1 MATTQIQD
9 ALQGEELLAIGPPL
23 LQQTDPSVWLQ
34 RLSLFTGR
42 TLSDTAL
49 TNEQN
54 YRAGRLTLLGQAV
67 TQGTVQGLALSVD
80 LTAADPVLN
89 LSTGYG
95 ISSLGQDVVL
105 TRAMRTTLSG
115 LAVLNGDNGSYIAD
129 YAKFTPPAGPWAGVF
144 LLQPVVVDVAGSV
157 VDSGSQNLIVSGNLG
172 ASCDQ
177 DPSEA
182 AFGDSQIVDAARLVL
197 VTWPANDAALAL
209 PAAAPAATWRNR
221 LVYAIFNTEL
231 TLDADTYLPWEPYGV
246 PLALAGFDATSKL
259 QFVDRSAVV
268 RAGGLPRR
276 RYLRP
281 FQQNLSAVQPALANA
296 RVNQFAEQIGQELT
310 PSSPAGLV
318 ANEFA
323 SLPPAGLLPS
333 YTMDFVNRKALWCP
347 SNWTVTAAPIF
358 SEELEG
364 AIETAMTAA
373 PLDTTQNENIEILVP
388 LPDAV
393 FDPDILVTEQPSP
406 QFQQELTAATL
417 SRNIVLQ
424 HRNVIQQEVN
434 TLAPLVNQP
443 QIDTQAGLTSD
454 ELAQIAPSATPVF
467 TPLASEDFGTTLS
480 NGAYTSNDLQQ
491 LQQTANAAPYVV
503 SANGAS
509 IPFFSTADL
518 ADMQTNGIQHFIDT
532 INQRLNQ
539 ANDLL
544 DLVFLTAQTD
554 IYRYRQNVLNTTD
567 ASRLAV
573 SPILANIASGDTAAA
588 TAQNIHSYLAS
599 IQAPTTTPAPA
610 APTGAA
616 PAATVAK
623 AAAAPPSSPLLMKA
637 DLSIRN
643 TSPAASSTFL
653 NTQKLTTALPVKE
666 ISLQSVTAQGV
677 VAKSAPISSFGAAQ
691 VSQIPT
697 TPIDITQQSPIVG
710 AQLNL
715 RTLTIA
721 ERLAPSASQEAMFYS
736 VGNRVA
742 ALQLLADLNLTID
755 DLPILVDNLPAS
767 TTPFVVADMRP
778 GATRQAQLLTLVNN
792 PSIVTP
798 SSLNVNPDESTLFST
813 GIHVVEQNTQL
824 LRAVEARIQQY
835 QDFLALAAAALVR
848 VENDIAGAQSL
859 LGQLDNDL
867 TQSRQNLSFVGALFA
882 DEQTRVANV
891 NAQRAAT
898 LGQYVTFVA
907 YIRPRTI
914 IEGEDAPS
922 RQLVPANVASPV
934 PACLKQTVA
943 IPPELSEI
951 VSLLREAP
959 VIWFPPILTLL
970 PKLQRP
976 SLVQNLAVTMQAR
989 ASLMLKTPAQ
999 VSSAES
1005 TAGVFAPSIA
1015 NIFSANQQ
1023 TMRSFQAVR
1032 SSFNPAVLTGQSWSA
1047 QIGTIGNIAAIG
1059 DLLNSPA
1066 VDPQTTNSVAR
1077 SLQQISSV
1085 ATCLYTRVCQALP
1098 VDRLEWANFLN
1109 NGSVSLQNLAV
1120 LPGWNTQPYIDR
1132 QQMQL
1137 LVDWLYQQIDTTNST
1152 SVSLMNDLVATAIL
1166 LASQAPVDNIVAGAV
1181 ALRATPVIGNPI
1193 RLTLPSDRIAAGMSV
1208 QLYSGGDLAARA
1220 VVSDLDN
1227 SGVNATVTDI
1237 YKPNVALE
1245 ANDAAHFSG
1254 LDQNAVVFR
1263 AFSS

>member
-9 ALQGEELLAIGPPL
+9 ALQGEELLAIQPPL

-34 RLSLFTGR
+34 RLSMFTGR

-49 TNEQN
+49 TNEQK

-89 LSTGYG
+89 VSAGYG
-95 ISSLGQDVVL
+95 ISCLGQDVAL

-115 LAVLNGDNGSYIAD
+115 LAVLDGDNGSYLAD
-129 YAKFTPPAGPWAGVF
+129 YAKFTPPVGPWAGVF

-157 VDSGSQNLIVSGNLG
+157 VDSGPQSLIVSGNLG

-177 DPSEA
+177 DPSAA

-209 PAAAPAATWRNR
+209 PAASPAATWRNR
-221 LVYAIFNTEL
+221 LVYTIFNTEL
-231 TLDADTYLPWEPYGV
+231 TFDADTYFPWESYGV
-246 PLALAGFDATSKL
+246 PLALAGFDAASKL

-281 FQQNLSAVQPALANA
+281 VQQSLFAVQPALANA

-310 PSSPAGLV
+310 PSSPPGLV

-323 SLPPAGLLPS
+323 SLPPAGLLPA
-333 YTMDFVNRKALWCP
+333 YTMDFANRKALWCP
-347 SNWTVTAAPIF
+347 SNWTVTASPIF

-364 AIETAMTAA
+364 AMQSAMTAA
-373 PLDTTQNENIEILVP
+373 PLDTTQNESIEILVP

-393 FDPDILVTEQPSP
+393 FDPDILMTEQPSP
-406 QFQQELTAATL
+406 QFQQELSAATL
-417 SRNIVLQ
+417 TRNIVLQ
-424 HRNVIQQEVN
+424 HRHVIQQEVN

-443 QIDTQAGLTSD
+443 PIDTQAGLTSD
-454 ELAQIAPSATPVF
+454 EVAEIAPSATPVF

-480 NGAYTSNDLQQ
+480 SGAYTSNDLQE

-518 ADMQTNGIQHFIDT
+518 ADMQANGIQHFIDT

-573 SPILANIASGDTAAA
+573 SPILANIATGDTAAA

-599 IQAPTTTPAPA
+599 IQTPTTTPAPA
-610 APTGAA
+610 APAGAA
-616 PAATVAK
+616 PAPTTT
-623 AAAAPPSSPLLMKA
+623 SSPLLMKA

-643 TSPAASSTFL
+643 TSPASSTFV
-653 NTQKLTTALPVKE
+653 NTQKLNTGLAVKE
-666 ISLQSVTAQGV
+666 ISVQSATAQPV
-677 VAKSAPISSFGAAQ
+677 VAKSALTSSFSAAQ
-691 VSQIPT
+691 VSQLPI
-697 TPIDITQQSPIVG
+697 TPVDITQQSPIVG

-721 ERLAPSASQEAMFYS
+721 ERLAPSPSQEAMFYS

-755 DLPILVDNLPAS
+755 DLPILVDNLPS
-767 TTPFVVADMRP
+767 GTTPFIVADMRP
-778 GATRQAQLLTLVNN
+778 GAARQSQLLSLVNN

-835 QDFLALAAAALVR
+835 QDYLALAAAALAR
-848 VENDIAGAQSL
+848 VQNDIAGAQSL

-867 TQSRQNLSFVGALFA
+867 TQSRQNLAFVGALFA

-891 NAQRAAT
+891 NAQRTAT

-907 YIRPRTI
+907 YIRPRTV
-914 IEGEDAPS
+914 IEGENAPS

-959 VIWFPPILTLL
+959 VTWFPPILTLL

-989 ASLMLKTPAQ
+989 ASVLLRMPGQ

-1005 TAGVFAPSIA
+1005 TAGVFAPAIA

-1023 TMRSFQAVR
+1023 TMRSFQMVR
-1032 SSFNPAVLTGQSWSA
+1032 SSFNPAVLTSQSWSA
-1047 QIGTIGNIAAIG
+1047 QISTIGNIAAIG
-1059 DLLNSPA
+1059 DLLNAPA

-1109 NGSVSLQNLAV
+1109 NGAVSLQNLAV
-1120 LPGWNTQPYIDR
+1120 LPGWNTQPYVDR

-1181 ALRATPVIGNPI
+1181 ALRTTPVIGNPI

-1208 QLYSGGDLAARA
+1208 QLYSGGALAARA

-1227 SGVNATVTDI
+1227 AGVNATITDI

-1245 ANDAAHFSG
+1245 ANDVAHFSG
-1254 LDQNAVVFR
+1254 LDQNAVVYR
-1263 AFSS
+1263 AFSN